1 MIMYFKSLTGF
12 VEDYFIPPQG
22 NEGNKKETIK
32 SLLTMMASDII
43 ELRISQ
49 ILDGSF
55 LYQNLESESGL
66 LGFSLSQSYATVA
79 GLFINSTQY

>member
-1 MIMYFKSLTGF
+1 
-12 VEDYFIPPQG
+12 
-22 NEGNKKETIK
+22 
-32 SLLTMMASDII
+32 MASDII